1 LRQFPLENPVRCAI
15 KHFYQDPFSGTDL
28 IPTHSIWSLSFL
40 EAVAEKLKAA
50 IARRDIAVRDY
61 YDIWHIAES
70 GFDFFQDNFIRL
82 FKTKLANDGYQ
93 GDFHQNFGLDTE
105 QIALL
110 NRQIN
115 TDLMP
120 VIRAGE
126 QFNLDLVFDK
136 FNDIFARMKCA

>member
-1 LRQFPLENPVRCAI
+1 MAI
-15 KHFYQDPFSGTDL
+15 
-28 IPTHSIWSLSFL
+28 
-40 EAVAEKLKAA
+40 
-50 IARRDIAVRDY
+50 RDY

-70 GFDFFQDNFIRL
+70 GFDFFQDNFIGL
-82 FKTKLANDGYQ
+82 FKTKLINDGYQ
-93 GDFHQNFGLDTE
+93 GDFHRDFGLDAD
-105 QIALL
+105 QIPLL

-136 FNDIFARMKCA
+136 FNDIFAHRKYA

>member
-1 LRQFPLENPVRCAI
+1 M
-15 KHFYQDPFSGTDL
+15 
-28 IPTHSIWSLSFL
+28 IPTHSVWALSFL

-50 IARRDIAVRDY
+50 IARRDVAVRDY

-70 GFDFFQDNFIRL
+70 GFDFFQDNFIKL
-82 FKTKLANDGYQ
+82 FKAKLANDDYH
-93 GDFHQNFGLDTE
+93 GDFRLNFGLNSE
-105 QIALL
+105 HIALL

-126 QFNLDLVFDK
+126 QFNLDLVFNK
-136 FNDIFARMKCA
+136 FNEIFAHMKYA